1 MLGDR
6 LPCEFLKH
14 LKVLCSDLTPL
25 YEVTLLDALPDA
37 ARTAAILQS
46 TPEEILPLRLSML
59 LKTSGLP
66 QPMSRLPRSTL
77 VASKQLLCGTFA
89 LSIRDMARK
98 LSVALLRLGSSSS
111 TSGNSKAWGR
121 Q

>member
-46 TPEEILPLRLSML
+46 TPEEIAIAAEHVIKNKRAAPAYVE
-59 LKTSGLP
+59 
-66 QPMSRLPRSTL
+66 
-77 VASKQLLCGTFA
+77 VASVDACSVEA
-89 LSIRDMARK
+89 VAVRDICPIH
-98 LSVALLRLGSSSS
+98 S
-111 TSGNSKAWGR
+111 
-121 Q
+121 